1 MSKAFSSFGPLVDWA
16 RRRGILVGDRLI
28 QPGDESELL
37 PGEARSLKSSLLE
50 ARRQSGAARRVARS
64 LLARLGSSPCVIV
77 KDASGAPIWP
87 PGFIGSLAHDADVA
101 VAAVARARD
110 RDLSSLGIDIERNE
124 PLSAEMAALVATPAE
139 RRRDEGHALS
149 PLLFVVKEAV
159 FKATFP
165 MDGQFLDFQDV
176 EVDLHQGVAWTRFG
190 LGLDI
195 FTTCD
200 HYVSA
205 LAVLRKDT

>member
-1 MSKAFSSFGPLVDWA
+1 
-16 RRRGILVGDRLI
+16 
-28 QPGDESELL
+28 
-37 PGEARSLKSSLLE
+37 
-50 ARRQSGAARRVARS
+50 
-64 LLARLGSSPCVIV
+64 LGSSPCAIV

-87 PGFIGSLAHDADVA
+87 PGFIGSLAHDANVA

-124 PLSAEMAALVATPAE
+124 PLSAEMAALVATPGE
-139 RRRDEGHALS
+139 RRRDESQALS

-176 EVDLHQGVAWTRFG
+176 DVDLHQGVAWTRLG